1 MMIVILLPLEYVYM
15 TDKKNTKASHQINT
29 DQSFSIQNKQL
40 YCANE
45 ATLKMDLYRTY
56 NDIPKADSS
65 QLEELNHVIL
75 KQHDWFLNILQQYKL
90 NSKEGMLLMS
100 LAEALLRIPDQEGAQ
115 ALFHDRL
122 HRGSWLKK
130 DAKNTLLA
138 KALQWLGNQ
147 APIDS
152 STQNSLF
159 NKMTQQ
165 GAIEVCTLFI
175 EQMSQ
180 RFVFAEDLEDALL
193 RSRDLEAHEACSF
206 DMLGEAALTFE
217 ESENYFSQYKNAII
231 GIGQYNQCSQDT
243 PHEVSIKLSAL
254 HPRYQPEKFELLKQ
268 QLLPKLTA
276 LCSLAQQHNV
286 LLTFDAEEQYRLE
299 LSVKILHE
307 LLAQLHST
315 TFKQGIGVAVQA
327 YGKRGLAVIEELKS
341 LSNKYDCQITVR
353 LVKGAYWDY
362 EIKSA
367 QQLGLTD
374 YPVWSQK
381 DMTDDY
387 FLMCAEALLN
397 TKDHN
402 LLAEFASHNPATL
415 LQVYQLHDK
424 FSSGNER
431 MLKLQRLH
439 GMGEA
444 QHAYMAEKNNCMTR
458 VYCPVGSRNKLL
470 PYLVR
475 RLIENG
481 ANTSFLYPQENK
493 EKTNSV
499 QLKKPSSILDYRNSM
514 SFDIRQDY
522 HFFPL
527 YDFIQSKKNQTKKTQ
542 PQQKLE
548 AKSSLADKKTIQQAA
563 QIAYVGFHTLL
574 TADKR
579 IECLNAWANKLE
591 ENQSELIALLILQ
604 AGKTYQDAIDEVRE
618 ACDFCR
624 YYAKQAQQL
633 LLKDNSSRPC
643 ITGELNQLQYKGKGI
658 AVCISPWNFPL
669 AIFVGQVAA
678 TWVTGNSVIAK
689 PAHQTLDIAQYAINL
704 AYESGIAPDQ
714 MQLLHCKGSELL
726 PSLLEHSAL
735 QLVCFTGSTLTAKN
749 IQQTLAYYDGPIIP
763 FIAET
768 GGQNVLIADSS
779 ALLDQLIPDIVQSAF
794 HSAGQRCSALRIAYI
809 QQDIFNEFCLSLKGH
824 MSTLMVG
831 DPSERD
837 TDIGPIIDT
846 ESVTKLQQ
854 HIEWL
859 NVNGK
864 LIAQC
869 PQAALTPPHSN
880 SNISD
885 ADLSDRLISP
895 CAYQIESICQIKN
908 ENFGPIL
915 HVIPFAHNEI
925 QQILADINHSGYGL
939 TMGLHSRNQ
948 DWLDRIISQV
958 TVGNI
963 YINRNMVGAKVSSQ
977 PFGGTGLSGT
987 GPKAGGPNYL
997 TAMVNEHLVTTNI
1010 TAWGGNPELL

>member
-1 MMIVILLPLEYVYM
+1 M
-15 TDKKNTKASHQINT
+15 TDKKNTKASSQANAY
-29 DQSFSIQNKQL
+29 QSFSTQSEQL

-45 ATLKMDLYRTY
+45 ATLKMELYRNY
-56 NDIPKADSS
+56 NDIPKADPM
-65 QLEELNHVIL
+65 QLEELNQAIL

-130 DAKNTLLA
+130 NTKNTLLA
-138 KALQWLGNQ
+138 KALQWLGSQ
-147 APIDS
+147 EPIDS
-152 STQNSLF
+152 SAQNSLF

-165 GAIEVCTLFI
+165 GAIEMCALFI

-193 RSRDLEAHEACSF
+193 RSRDLEPHEACSF

-217 ESENYFSQYKNAII
+217 ESENYFSQYQNAII
-231 GIGQYNQCSQDT
+231 EVGKYNRCSQDT
-243 PHEVSIKLSAL
+243 PHEISIKLSAL

-268 QLLPKLTA
+268 QLLPKLID
-276 LCSLAQQHNV
+276 LCKLAQQHNV
-286 LLTFDAEEQYRLE
+286 LLTLDAEEQYRLE
-299 LSVKILHE
+299 LSLKVLKE
-307 LLAQLHST
+307 LLGQLHCAS
-315 TFKQGIGVAVQA
+315 FEQGIGIAVQA

-341 LSNKYDCQITVR
+341 LSHKYDCQITVR

-387 FLMCAEALLN
+387 FLICAEALLN
-397 TKDHN
+397 TESHN
-402 LLAEFASHNPATL
+402 LRAEFASHNPETL
-415 LQVYQLHDK
+415 LQIHQLNNK
-424 FSSGNER
+424 FSKNTER
-431 MLKLQRLH
+431 TLKLQRLH
-439 GMGEA
+439 GMGEV
-444 QHAYMAEKNNCMTR
+444 QHAYMAEQNNCQTR

-481 ANTSFLYPQENK
+481 ANTSFLYPQANE
-493 EKTNSV
+493 EKSTSL
-499 QLKKPSSILDYRNSM
+499 QLKKPSYILDYRNSM
-514 SFDIRQDY
+514 SFDIRQDH

-527 YDFIQSKKNQTKKTQ
+527 YNLIQSKKNQSKKIQHKKDLPKENLKTQ
-542 PQQKLE
+542 PI
-548 AKSSLADKKTIQQAA
+548 LADKKAIQQAA
-563 QIAYVGFHTLL
+563 QISHVGFHTLL
-574 TADKR
+574 SAEKR
-579 IECLNAWANKLE
+579 IECLNIWAEKLE
-591 ENQSELIALLILQ
+591 ENQNQLIALLILQ

-633 LLKDNSSRPC
+633 LLKANTSRPC

-658 AVCISPWNFPL
+658 TVCISPWNFPL

-704 AYESGIAPDQ
+704 AYESGIDHDQ
-714 MQLLHCKGSELL
+714 MQLLNCKGSDLL
-726 PSLLEHSAL
+726 PNLLEHSAV
-735 QLVCFTGSTLTAKN
+735 QLVCFTGSTLTAKH
-749 IQQTLAYYDGPIIP
+749 IQQTLANNDGPIIP
-763 FIAET
+763 LIAET

-824 MSTLMVG
+824 MSTLIIG

-869 PQAALTPPHSN
+869 PQAVPLTPN
-880 SNISD
+880 SEP
-885 ADLSDRLISP
+885 DLSNRLISP
-895 CAYQIESICQIKN
+895 CAYQIESICQIKE

-925 QQILADINHSGYGL
+925 QQVLADINNTGYGL

-948 DWLDRIISQV
+948 DWLDCIISQV
-958 TVGNI
+958 NVGNI

-977 PFGGTGLSGT
+977 PFGGIGLSGT